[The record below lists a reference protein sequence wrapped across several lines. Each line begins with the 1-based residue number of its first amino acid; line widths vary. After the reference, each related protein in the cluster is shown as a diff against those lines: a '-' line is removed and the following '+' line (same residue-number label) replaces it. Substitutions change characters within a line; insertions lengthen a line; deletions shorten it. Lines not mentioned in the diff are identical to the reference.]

1 MTDFGPIDTSVA
13 QAQSA
18 QPNDLALRVQV
29 TQLQAEV
36 ASLAQQVRERPQSR
50 QGDDGGS
57 QLALLEL
64 VREIRDGLNA
74 VQSQMS
80 DLIEAV
86 RE

>member
-1 MTDFGPIDTSVA
+1 MTEFGPIDTQVA

-36 ASLAQQVRERPQSR
+36 ASLAQQVREQPQSR

-57 QLALLEL
+57 QLATLEVL
-64 VREIRDGLNA
+64 REIRDGVNA
-74 VQSQMS
+74 LQSQMGE
-80 DLIEAV
+80 LIEAV
-86 RE
+86 RN